1 MKKKLA
7 YFLIGTMA
15 IMTVAC
21 GKEETNTVGIQAEP
35 IEETTSVEE
44 TSDEAAEEQVVG
56 MVNPWVESDAAGVL
70 SATGFPIAAP
80 DGASNVVYSYMKDAQ
95 LAQVSY
101 DLNGVSWTYRI
112 QSANELTD
120 ISGMYYEWSY
130 ESEGQVSGRPAMYY
144 SYSDATEDSE
154 FIDSMNSVQLV
165 NWYDVVPG
173 VTYSLSAQGTDLNG
187 MDIQVYAENIFEP
200 LQGEVDGDAD
210 VASEAAGAQDMVG
223 LHVRSEDE
231 SELDIQEGTDGNLA
245 IHISIIRLCDLEN
258 GVGTYD
264 GENISFTVDDPNG
277 NEMKGIIYQDPSE
290 GLCIKFT
297 DSTWDYLPTGEVLT
311 GFDR

>member
-7 YFLIGTMA
+7 ILLIGTMA
-15 IMTVAC
+15 IMAVAC
-21 GKEETNTVGIQAEP
+21 GKEDTNTVGIQVEP
-35 IEETTSVEE
+35 IEETTSVDETEDVKEADSEE
-44 TSDEAAEEQVVG
+44 NTEEQIVG
-56 MVNPWVESDAAGVL
+56 MTNPWVESDADGVL

-80 DGASNVVYSYMKDAQ
+80 EGASNVVYSYMKDAQ

-101 DLNGVSWTYRI
+101 DLNGTSWTYRI

-200 LQGEVDGDAD
+200 LQGEVDGDA
-210 VASEAAGAQDMVG
+210 
-223 LHVRSEDE
+223 R
-231 SELDIQEGTDGNLA
+231 
-245 IHISIIRLCDLEN
+245 
-258 GVGTYD
+258 
-264 GENISFTVDDPNG
+264 
-277 NEMKGIIYQDPSE
+277 
-290 GLCIKFT
+290 
-297 DSTWDYLPTGEVLT
+297 
-311 GFDR
+311 